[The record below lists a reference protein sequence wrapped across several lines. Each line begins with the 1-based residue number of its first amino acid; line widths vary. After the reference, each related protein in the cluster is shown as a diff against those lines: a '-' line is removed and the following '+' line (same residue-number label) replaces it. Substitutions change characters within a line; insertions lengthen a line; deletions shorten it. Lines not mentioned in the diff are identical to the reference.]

1 MTSET
6 IATIILSTGQRVT
19 VDLNWAGKEPEGDP
33 HRFCD
38 LFDADTGE
46 HLNEGEPWYPDSMTA
61 DLLSI
66 PTRPRPMSP
75 AEHHAE
81 RLAFAAKCDG
91 EDDGEGAAP
100 ACPACHGPSFPLG
113 VLGNLSHYRCRNCG
127 ADYSHSCGEDD
138 GEDDDY
144 LLLSSA
150 GEVLAVSGNSEFG
163 DVDNP
168 PTEKGLIVRVVG
180 EYDPQGEE

>member
-6 IATIILSTGQRVT
+6 IATIILPTGQRIT

-91 EDDGEGAAP
+91 EDD
-100 ACPACHGPSFPLG
+100 
-113 VLGNLSHYRCRNCG
+113 
-127 ADYSHSCGEDD
+127 
-138 GEDDDY
+138 DY